1 MVVSSSSPAENP
13 VPKGSGKNPA
23 PRLLEAGIDVTSYDP
38 PELSHRIWLEIE
50 DRVLAVRGTDDRWE
64 LACALPQ
71 RCGQRLAAGE
81 SAADLRAWLRHPA
94 VVRLLKDR
102 REVRMAVIDS
112 SLPIPLLER
121 LAAVRRRLA
130 RWWPG
135 RLRRA
140 ERERVLVESCETW
153 AQALTSGTPVATL
166 LHEPLKS
173 QVRTFR
179 NEQLR
184 RRGWLSRVVRRCRQ
198 GVLWGLL
205 GGGLLYAGLWIRLAW
220 LQRSAAGPDPLEALD
235 TTTRA
240 IPVEQRA
247 WPLVKRFWETDPWRG
262 DMRWQL
268 GLSSAWVAGPSDP
281 NWPEARAKLESI
293 GDSWDLL
300 LEASRKPTLGY
311 QFRDWPVQQAQL
323 SSVMLAASFSRW
335 QSRQLSIAL
344 HLLQGEAHRAL
355 ENRDP
360 DRAVEMALAALR
372 LARLAYD
379 AGNHPSLRQLGDNGV
394 LEVVDL
400 LGTLCQSG
408 QLPAAELVRLRD
420 AILEPRVERTAP
432 AVDVEQV
439 LIQQLDRLYS
449 PGENGAV
456 TRQGLQILWS
466 ESVLPGGM
474 TPVLGWL
481 MWPADRP
488 WLQPWLLRS
497 GEPVL
502 PLGPV
507 LAPLM
512 LGRRGARD
520 EILRMVA
527 AASGRADPQADA
539 QAFLTEL
546 RVELAE
552 VVQTSWS
559 QCRYAPVIA
568 TLQSSLPLLADLL
581 AVPLDPRPSR
591 AAEGALAVRLAWEL
605 HRLRTGQFPAT
616 LSDLVPQDLA
626 ALPVDPYDGQ
636 PLKVRQIGDRRWL
649 YSVGEDGRD
658 DTQGWS
664 DEDPAKPVHPR
675 DLRLGELTEPDRP
688 VR

>member
-1 MVVSSSSPAENP
+1 MVDSVSSAGTFPGEH
-13 VPKGSGKNPA
+13 PA
-23 PRLLEAGIDVTSYDP
+23 PRLLAAGIDVGSFDP
-38 PELSHRIWLEIE
+38 PRLSRALWRLIE
-50 DRVLAVRGTDDRWE
+50 DLVLAVRGAEDRWE

-81 SAADLRAWLRHPA
+81 SAADLQAWLRHPA

-112 SLPIPLLER
+112 SLPLPLLER

-153 AQALTSGTPVATL
+153 ADALTSGTPVATL
-166 LHEPLKS
+166 LQEPLKS
-173 QVRTFR
+173 QVRNSR

-184 RRGWLSRVVRRCRQ
+184 RRGWLSRVVRQCRQ

-205 GGGLLYAGLWIRLAW
+205 AGGLVYAGLWIRLAL
-220 LQRSAAGPDPLEALD
+220 LQPSAAGLDPLEAFD
-235 TTTRA
+235 QATRA
-240 IPVEQRA
+240 IPQEQRA
-247 WPLVKRFWETDPWRG
+247 WPLVKQFWQTEPWRG
-262 DMRWQL
+262 DTRWQL
-268 GLSSAWVAGPSDP
+268 GLSSAWAAGPSDP
-281 NWPEARAKLESI
+281 NWAEACAKLESI

-300 LEASRKPTLGY
+300 LQASRKPTLGY
-311 QFRDWPVQQAQL
+311 LFRDWPDQQVQL
-323 SSVMLAASFSRW
+323 SSVMLATSFSRW

-372 LARLAYD
+372 LARLACD

-394 LEVVDL
+394 LEVVAL
-400 LGTLCQSG
+400 MGTICQSG
-408 QLPAAELVRLRD
+408 QLPADALVRLRD
-420 AILEPRVERTAP
+420 AIVEPRAERTP
-432 AVDVEQV
+432 PEVDVEQV
-439 LIQQLDRLYS
+439 LIQQLDRMYS

-456 TRQGLQILWS
+456 TWQGLQMLWS

-474 TPVLGWL
+474 TPVLGWM

-488 WLQPWLLRS
+488 WFQPWLLRS
-497 GEPVL
+497 GESVQ

-512 LGRRGARD
+512 MGRRGARD
-520 EILRMVA
+520 EIVRMVA
-527 AASGRADPQADA
+527 AASERAGPQADA
-539 QAFLTEL
+539 QTLLTEL

-581 AVPLDPRPSR
+581 AVPLDPRRSR
-591 AAEGALAVRLAWEL
+591 AAEGALAIRLGLEL
-605 HRLRTGQFPAT
+605 HRQRTGQFAAS

-626 ALPVDPYDGQ
+626 EWPVDPYDGQ

-649 YSVGEDGRD
+649 YSVGEDGQDNTR
-658 DTQGWS
+658 GW
-664 DEDPAKPVHPR
+664 DQENAGKPVHPK
-675 DLRLGELTEPDRP
+675 DLRLGEVEASSGAVPAAP
-688 VR
+688 